1 MRSDVPRQPDSMDF
15 EPLLRTHDRFG
26 SRHRGAWGAQ
36 SKKLVEELLTRE
48 EFPLFITVSITGK
61 NRKRNPARGRDGT
74 SASSD

>member
-1 MRSDVPRQPDSMDF
+1 LGAVTE
-15 EPLLRTHDRFG
+15 EP
-26 SRHRGAWGAQ
+26 GAPS